1 MKITML
7 VAAVAVAGAHGLVS
21 KRVMSSE
28 QPAAQ
33 TTQAAGMSELAKIA
47 TPGENH
53 KHLEYFI
60 GTWETT
66 LKMWRGGP
74 GSQPVSTAGTAEIDW
89 ILDKRFLQER
99 LQGTLKGKYFES
111 VSIMGYNNYRHLY
124 ERTEVSTIGT
134 HMLTMRGVRH
144 PVSGLFTLYGEM
156 DEPSLKVVGRAV
168 KFVIRI
174 INENRFSYT
183 TIDLHAGEEYRV
195 IQVSYQRQ

>member
-7 VAAVAVAGAHGLVS
+7 VAAVAVAGALGFVS
-21 KRVMSSE
+21 KRVMSNE

-33 TTQAAGMSELAKIA
+33 SQQAAGMSALAKIA
-47 TPGENH
+47 APGENH

-66 LKMWRGGP
+66 MKVWKNGP
-74 GSQPVSTAGTAEIDW
+74 GTQPKTTDGTAEIDW
-89 ILDKRFLQER
+89 VLDKRFLQER
-99 LQGTLKGKYFES
+99 YQGTMMGKYFES
-111 VSIMGYNNYRHLY
+111 ISLMGHNNFRNLY
-124 ERTEVSTIGT
+124 ERTVVSTIGT
-134 HMLTMRGVRH
+134 HMLTLRGVRH
-144 PVSGLFTLYGEM
+144 PGSGLFTFYGEM

-174 INENRFSYT
+174 INDNRFSCT

-195 IQVSYQRQ
+195 VQVAYQRQ